1 MTIGFVID
9 DTLDSTDG
17 VQQYVLL
24 LGDWLSSKGYKV
36 VYLTG
41 QSKRTDINNL
51 HSLSKNIRVRFNKNR
66 LSIPL
71 PVSSNKIQ
79 SIFDR
84 YNFDVLHIQMP
95 YSPLLAGKIIQL
107 APKGTVLI
115 GTFHIAPHSKSVVLG
130 SKILGTVQKQSIS
143 KFNKIISVSSV
154 AQEFAKQVYG
164 VDSIVIPNAV
174 NIQSSAV
181 NLSKRDIDIV
191 FVGRL
196 VKRKGCIYLL
206 NAISKLKQ
214 RDLLDD
220 IKVVIVGDGTERAK
234 LQNYVHTNN
243 LSANC
248 EFKGFVSD
256 DEKMKLLSRSKL
268 AVFPSTGGESF
279 GIVLIEALASGA
291 TVLAGG
297 NPGYASVLGS
307 VSESMFNP
315 YLSDELAEKLYSLLT
330 NDAKRKHLNDLQQN
344 LLDQFDINRVGS
356 AILKLYNQEVRS
368 NHEQA

>member
-24 LGDWLSSKGYKV
+24 LGDWLNSKGHKV

-79 SIFDR
+79 SVFDR

-95 YSPLLAGKIIQL
+95 YSPLLAGKIIQHS
-107 APKGTVLI
+107 PNGTVLI
-115 GTFHIAPHSKSVVLG
+115 GTFHIAPHSNGVILA
-130 SKILGTVQKQSIS
+130 SKILGAAQKRSIS

-174 NIQSSAV
+174 NIQSGTV

-206 NAISKLKQ
+206 NAINKLKQ
-214 RDLLDD
+214 SNLLDD
-220 IKVVIVGDGTERAK
+220 IKVVIVGDGAERAK
-234 LQNYVHTNN
+234 LQYYVHTNN

-248 EFKGFVSD
+248 EFKGFVTNY
-256 DEKMKLLSRSKL
+256 EKMNLLSRSKL

-279 GIVLIEALASGA
+279 GIVLIEALSSGA
-291 TVLAGG
+291 TVLAGD

-307 VSESMFNP
+307 VSESMFSPN
-315 YLSDELAEKLYSLLT
+315 LSTELADKLYSLLSDDT
-330 NDAKRKHLNDLQQN
+330 KRKHLNDLQQD

-356 AILKLYNQEVRS
+356 AILKLYKQEVKL
-368 NHEQA
+368 NHE